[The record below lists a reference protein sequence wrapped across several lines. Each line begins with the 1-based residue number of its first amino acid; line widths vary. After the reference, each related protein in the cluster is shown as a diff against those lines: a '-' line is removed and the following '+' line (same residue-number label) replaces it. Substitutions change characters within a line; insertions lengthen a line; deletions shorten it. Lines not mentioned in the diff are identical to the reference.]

1 MSTGIEL
8 FAHLSFDFQKTY
20 GQIVSL
26 ILKTRSLSYTNLV
39 ASRHIK
45 REESSRPIDVRHS
58 KMWLLKYYCL
68 RKCSRGQKLWSTD
81 LAETWL
87 RSWVWW
93 DISKATSA
101 HFSDLSDFFS
111 FRVTGG
117 GGGGLIFCPFSTKNR
132 AFQGAF
138 WKCHNSPLV
147 NCAAKCIWPWTLL

>member
-1 MSTGIEL
+1 MSQKLFEWPTSTGIEL

-26 ILKTRSLSYTNLV
+26 ILKTRSLSHTNLV

-45 REESSRPIDVRHS
+45 REESSLPIDVRHS

-93 DISKATSA
+93 DISKATLA
-101 HFSDLSDFFS
+101 HFSDFSDFFS
-111 FRVTGG
+111 FRVS
-117 GGGGLIFCPFSTKNR
+117 IRNP

>member
-1 MSTGIEL
+1 MSQKLFEWPTSTGIEL

-26 ILKTRSLSYTNLV
+26 ILKTRSLSHTNLV

-45 REESSRPIDVRHS
+45 REESSLPIDVRHS

-93 DISKATSA
+93 DISKDTLA
-101 HFSDLSDFFS
+101 HFSDFSDFFT

-117 GGGGLIFCPFSTKNR
+117 GGGGSFF
-132 AFQGAF
+132 AFLAPKIQPSKGHFESAITAH
-138 WKCHNSPLV
+138 W
-147 NCAAKCIWPWTLL
+147 